1 MTRNRADALA
11 LDAADPLAHCR
22 QRFQLPADL
31 IYLDGNSLG
40 ALPVAVGDVMA
51 EVVAQEWGAGLIRSW
66 NERSWIALPTTVG
79 EKIAPLLG
87 AGPGQVIAA
96 DSTSV
101 NLFKLLSAALSLNP
115 GRRVVLSAT
124 GNFPTDLYVAQGL
137 GQLLGTDRCELRRVA
152 DDDIRAALGEDVAV
166 LMLTQ
171 VDFRSGR
178 LWDLE
183 QVTDWAHE
191 AGALVLWDLAHSAGA
206 VELALDACRV
216 DMAVGCGYKFLN
228 GGPGAPAFAY
238 VATRH
243 QAQLEQPL
251 SGWMGHAQPFA
262 FAPDYQGATGISR
275 LLCGTPP
282 VLAMRALDVAL
293 DVWCD
298 VSLVD
303 VRNKSV
309 ALAELLIEQVQSS
322 EALAALQLISPTN
335 AEQRGSQVSF
345 AHRDGF
351 AIMQALIAAGV
362 IGDFREP
369 DVLRF
374 GLTPLYLRYVDV
386 FDAVARLEQIVAD
399 DVYLAAEFQHRGT
412 VT

>member
-1 MTRNRADALA
+1 MTRNRGDALA
-11 LDAADPLAHCR
+11 LDAADPLVHCR

-51 EVVAQEWGAGLIRSW
+51 EVVAQEWGSGLIRSW
-66 NERSWIALPTTVG
+66 NERNWIDLPTIVG

-87 AGPGQVIAA
+87 AGPGQVIAT

-115 GRRVVLSAT
+115 RRRVVLSAS

-137 GQLLGTDRCELRRVA
+137 GRLLGADRCELRRVS
-152 DDDIRAALGEDVAV
+152 DNDIRPALGEDVAV

-178 LWDLE
+178 LWDLQ

-206 VELALDACRV
+206 VELALDACGV
-216 DMAVGCGYKFLN
+216 DLAVGCGYKFLN

-238 VATRH
+238 VAKRH

-251 SGWMGHAQPFA
+251 TGWMGHARPFA
-262 FAPDYQGATGISR
+262 FAPDYQDGAGISR

-282 VLAMRALDVAL
+282 VLAMRALDAAL
-293 DVWCD
+293 DVWD
-298 VSLVD
+298 GVAMAD

-309 ALAELLIEQVQSS
+309 ALGELLIEQVESS
-322 EALAALQLISPTN
+322 EELAALQLISPRS
-335 AEQRGSQVSF
+335 AVLRGSQVSF
-345 AHRDGF
+345 AHPDGF

-386 FDAVARLEQIVAD
+386 FDAVDRLRRIVAD
-399 DVYLAAEFQHRGT
+399 KVYLADEYQHRST